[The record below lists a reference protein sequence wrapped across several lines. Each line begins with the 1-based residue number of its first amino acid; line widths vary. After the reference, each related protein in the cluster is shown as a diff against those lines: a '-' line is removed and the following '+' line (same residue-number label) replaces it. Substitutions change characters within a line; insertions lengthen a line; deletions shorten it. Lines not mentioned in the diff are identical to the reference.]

1 VKRASAQRAAGGFTL
16 IEVLVALTVMAVL
29 AGLAWRGVDGMLRAR
44 ELTEASIARSS
55 RLNTVLTQLRQDLES
70 LVDPATMR
78 VTPAALE
85 FDGRSLRLVRA
96 EGQSLRIVAWT
107 LHDGV
112 WLRWMSPP
120 VTRIGELQEQWF
132 RSLQLLGNEP
142 EQVKLLEGVDDVV
155 VVCRAQTG
163 NRYNCQSSG
172 VVPVPGQPPSAQRT
186 EVPRALE
193 VSITI
198 GGQKLERLLLTAING

>member
-1 VKRASAQRAAGGFTL
+1 MKRGSVRRAGGGFTL

-29 AGLAWRGVDGMLRAR
+29 AGLAWRGVDGMLRTR
-44 ELTEASIARSS
+44 EITEASIARSS

-70 LVDPATMR
+70 LVDPATAR
-78 VTPAALE
+78 FTPAALE
-85 FDGRSLRLVRA
+85 FDRRSLRLVRA
-96 EGQSLRIVAWT
+96 EGQSLRIVAWS

-112 WLRWMSPP
+112 WMRWMSPP

-155 VVCRAQTG
+155 VVCRG
-163 NRYNCQSSG
+163 NDGTRFNCQSTG
-172 VVPVPGQPPSAQRT
+172 DVPVPGAPSSTQRT
-186 EVPRALE
+186 AVPRALE
-193 VSITI
+193 ISITI
-198 GGQKLERLLLTAING
+198 GGQKIERLLLTALNG